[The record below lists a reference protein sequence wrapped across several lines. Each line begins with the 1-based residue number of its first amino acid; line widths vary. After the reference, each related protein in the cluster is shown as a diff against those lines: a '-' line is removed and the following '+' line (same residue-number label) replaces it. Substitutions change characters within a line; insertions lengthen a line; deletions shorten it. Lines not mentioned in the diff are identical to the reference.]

1 MLLDRDNIRD
11 ERISVSQKLIS
22 KFPTIDL
29 HSRLLDA
36 HLYIFKRWV
45 LDVLIQR
52 KSLSSIKEDLLPLL
66 IKSQLDSTKVF
77 DSEENGIP

>member
-29 HSRLLDA
+29 YSRLLDA